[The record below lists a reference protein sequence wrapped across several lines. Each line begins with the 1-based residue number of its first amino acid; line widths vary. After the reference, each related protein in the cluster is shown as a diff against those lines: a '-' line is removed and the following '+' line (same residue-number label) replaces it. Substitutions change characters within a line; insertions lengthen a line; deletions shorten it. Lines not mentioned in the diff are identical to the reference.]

1 MSEADAEDGLQGLDA
16 YHSGMNEGTT
26 LDFAFHSDRFL
37 FPYRKPAPPFCH
49 PIPIQPPPRKKYN
62 WVQCF
67 VFARTLCESKLSHA
81 LLARRNKNG
90 EGAKGEGGTP
100 RVLPR
105 S

>member
-1 MSEADAEDGLQGLDA
+1 MSEADAEDGPHGLDETT
-16 YHSGMNEGTT
+16 SDMNEGTI

-49 PIPIQPPPRKKYN
+49 PIPIQIPPREK
-62 WVQCF
+62 
-67 VFARTLCESKLSHA
+67 
-81 LLARRNKNG
+81 NKNG

-105 S
+105 RWAE